1 MKKNHNAHLLVKGMH
16 CASCANTITKKLL
29 KTRGVI
35 RAEVNFATEK
45 AIVEFDSGLVSEH
58 NIISAIE
65 KAGYGASIITDT
77 AHEHEKLAKMDDAAR
92 MKKTLYFSMA
102 FAIPA
107 LLISMFVMEWQYKGV
122 ALLILATPVQ
132 FAAGYS
138 FYKGAW
144 SALKNKTSNM
154 DTLIAI
160 GTSVAYFYSV
170 YVLLTD
176 PMGELYFE
184 VAAVLIALVIFGKYL
199 ESNAKGKTSEAI
211 SKLIQLSPK
220 KAHVIRNGREI
231 TVPVDD
237 VKVGDTVIVKPGE
250 QIPVDGIIVSGNSSV
265 DESMITGE
273 SMPVDKKTGDKVV
286 GATINK
292 FGSFNFK
299 ATRIGAD
306 TTLSKIIKMV
316 EEAQGSRA
324 PIQRFADRISSVFV
338 PLVILISLATFSAWY
353 FVFGASLS
361 FALVLA
367 VAVIVIA
374 CPCAL
379 GLATPTAVI
388 VGTGKGAQNGILIR
402 NGEVLETASKVN
414 AVIFDKTGTITKGE
428 PNVTDIIA
436 HNGDSRK
443 IMNIAS
449 SLEKKSEH
457 PLAQAILKKAK
468 EMKILPKN
476 VTGFKAVSG
485 HGIEGRMGS
494 RKILLGNIA
503 LMEKNGIG
511 LAQNIVREM
520 QSLENDGK
528 TVVILAENKTV
539 MGLIAIA
546 DVVRDTSADAIKR
559 LKNMGIAVYMITG
572 DNERTAKAIA
582 RQVGIENVF
591 FEVLPD
597 QKAGYVKKLQ
607 KKGMKVAMTGDG
619 INDAPALA
627 QADVG
632 IAMGSGTDVAVETG
646 GVILMKNDLNDVPNA
661 LKLSRMTLSKIKQ
674 NMFFSLIYNVLGI
687 PVAAGALYSVS
698 GILLSPIIAGGAM
711 AMSSVS
717 VVSNSLLLKAK
728 KIK

>member
-1 MKKNHNAHLLVKGMH
+1 MKKNKVPFSISGMH
-16 CASCANTITKKLL
+16 CANCANTITKKLM
-29 KTRGVI
+29 KTKGVI
-35 RAEVNFATEK
+35 NAEVNFATEK
-45 AIVEFDSGLVSEH
+45 AAVEFDRNIVSEQG
-58 NIISAIE
+58 IISAIE
-65 KAGYGASIITDT
+65 KAGYKAAIVNGI
-77 AHEHEKLAKMDDAAR
+77 HEHHNMDKKKDIEK
-92 MKKTLYFSMA
+92 MKKTLYFSA
-102 FAIPA
+102 VFAIPA
-107 LLISMFVMEWQYKGV
+107 LLISMFVMDWPYKGL
-122 ALLILATPVQ
+122 ALLALATPVQ
-132 FAAGYS
+132 FIAGYS

-160 GTSVAYFYSV
+160 GTSTAYFYSL

-184 VAAVLIALVIFGKYL
+184 VAAVLITLVIFGKYL
-199 ESNAKGKTSEAI
+199 ETSAKGKTSEAI

-220 KAHVIRNGREI
+220 KAHIIRNGKEI
-231 TVPVDD
+231 TISVDD
-237 VKVGDTVIVKPGE
+237 VKVGDIIIVKPGE
-250 QIPVDGIIVSGNSSV
+250 KIPVDGIIVSGNSSV

-273 SMPVDKKTGDKVV
+273 SMPIDKTIGDKVI

-324 PIQRFADRISSVFV
+324 PIQRFADRISSIFV
-338 PLVILISLATFSAWY
+338 PAVIVISLSTFAAWY
-353 FVFGASLS
+353 FLFSAPLP
-361 FALVLA
+361 FALVTA
-367 VAVIVIA
+367 VAVIVIE

-379 GLATPTAVI
+379 GLATPTAII

-402 NGEVLETASKVN
+402 NGEILETASKVN
-414 AVIFDKTGTITKGE
+414 AIIFDKTGTITKGE
-428 PNVTDIIA
+428 PNVTDIIVY
-436 HNGDSRK
+436 NGDNKK
-443 IMNIAS
+443 IMEFAA

-468 EMKILPKN
+468 EMKIHPKD
-476 VTGFKAVSG
+476 VTNFRAISG
-485 HGIEGRMGS
+485 HGIEGKLGGK
-494 RKILLGNIA
+494 KIMLGNTV
-503 LMEKNGIG
+503 LLRKNM
-511 LAQNIVREM
+511 VRLPQAELKEM
-520 QSLENDGK
+520 QLLESEGK
-528 TVVILAENKTV
+528 TVVIIKENKRI

-546 DVVRDTSADAIKR
+546 DVVRDSSAQAIKK
-559 LKNMGIAVYMITG
+559 LKDMNIDVYMITG
-572 DNERTAKAIA
+572 DNERTARTIA
-582 RQVGIENVF
+582 KQVGIEHVF
-591 FEVLPD
+591 FEVLPN

-607 KKGMKVAMTGDG
+607 RKGLKVAMTGDG

-646 GVILMKNDLNDVPNA
+646 GIILMKNDLNDVPKA

-674 NMFFSLIYNVLGI
+674 NMFFALIYNVVGI
-687 PVAAGALYSVS
+687 PIAAGVLYTTY
-698 GILLSPIIAGGAM
+698 GLLLSPMIAGGAM

-717 VVSNSLLLKAK
+717 VVSNSLLLKMK
-728 KIK
+728 KI